1 MIGPRKIRSSAGA
14 SSMFFFS
21 SSKSY
26 IRGSKKRPES
36 PKLFLKA
43 KLKLSRLFLNSFFY
57 VLNPALVKERLTEQ
71 KKVVRTTFN

>member
-1 MIGPRKIRSSAGA
+1 MGPRRIRSSAEA
-14 SSMFFFS
+14 SSMFFS
-21 SSKSY
+21 SSK
-26 IRGSKKRPES
+26 ILDKGLKKRPES

-43 KLKLSRLFLNSFFY
+43 KLNLSRLFLNSYFY